1 MAAQPKKIEISSI
14 AIFKKVKITAIL
26 VSFIVFA
33 VASIAGNYV
42 RTNLILK
49 KQVKNYVIQN
59 MPSDLSGEERKEK
72 ADSLYFEFM
81 GKPLQRATS
90 LAILLVAFLV
100 GGYAAGTMSD
110 YHINAVIAA
119 IAAALLLAS
128 KMNSVAYWVTILI
141 GLGFALVGSKIAFYR
156 KERMNRG

>member
-1 MAAQPKKIEISSI
+1 M
-14 AIFKKVKITAIL
+14 
-26 VSFIVFA
+26 
-33 VASIAGNYV
+33 
-42 RTNLILK
+42 K
-49 KQVKNYVIQN
+49 KQVKIYVIQN

-81 GKPLQRATS
+81 GKPMQRATS

-128 KMNSVAYWVTILI
+128 KMNSVAYWMMILI

-156 KERMNRG
+156 KQRMNRG

>member
-1 MAAQPKKIEISSI
+1 MVAVLKKI
-14 AIFKKVKITAIL
+14 KITAIL

-42 RTNLILK
+42 RTNFILK
-49 KQVKNYVIQN
+49 KQVKIYVIQN
-59 MPSDLSGEERKEK
+59 MPSDLSGEERTEK
-72 ADSLYFEFM
+72 AESLYFDFM
-81 GKPLQRATS
+81 GKPMQRATS

-119 IAAALLLAS
+119 IAAALLFAS
-128 KMNSVAYWVTILI
+128 KMNSGAYWVTILI
-141 GLGFALVGSKIAFYR
+141 GFGFSLAGSKIAIYR
-156 KERMNRG
+156 KQRMNKG